1 MYWKSN
7 QMFVCKLDAKDV
19 PALRIEAEK
28 FPGLMA
34 EECGRAAGAAAAA
47 AAATARRKSAG
58 ETGLVSPEEAGDEDS
73 CSSSA
78 PLSPSSSPRSLGSG
92 GCAPS
97 KCVCNSCGL
106 EIIDK
111 YLLKDLHLRWQLS
124 A

>member
-7 QMFVCKLDAKDV
+7 QMFVCKLDKDV
-19 PALRIEAEK
+19 PTLRLATEKSQTWLARGSGSAL
-28 FPGLMA
+28 FH
-34 EECGRAAGAAAAA
+34 
-47 AAATARRKSAG
+47 TAP
-58 ETGLVSPEEAGDEDS
+58 EVSPEAVGEEDS

-78 PLSPSSSPRSLGSG
+78 PLSPSSSPRSLASGSG

-111 YLLKDLHLRWQLS
+111 YLLKVLILLL
-124 A
+124 